1 MARRFRYI
9 GCEIVYREAC
19 ALAARCE
26 HRVDI
31 EHLRKGLHDLQTGQ
45 MREHIQRTIDATDP
59 QPGYEAI
66 LLGYARC
73 NDGLVGVTARD
84 IPLVIPRAHDCITF
98 LFGSRQAYREY
109 FDAHPGTFFQSSGW
123 SEREVDGHDR
133 AAPAYGQQ
141 GVMADMGLAQSREE
155 LIAQYGEDNAD
166 FIAELLGG
174 WENNYSQCLYLT
186 MGVCDETPFIEAARA
201 DAEEKGWAFG
211 VRPGDMKLLEKLF
224 AGHWDDDFVI
234 VQPGQS
240 IVARNDGSIID
251 AE

>member
-1 MARRFRYI
+1 MPRTFKYV
-9 GCEIVYREAC
+9 GCEIIYREAC

-45 MREHIQRTIDATDP
+45 MRDHIQTTIDATDP

-66 LLGYARC
+66 LMGYARC

-84 IPLVIPRAHDCITF
+84 VPLVIPRAHDCITF
-98 LFGSRQAYREY
+98 LFGSREAYKTY
-109 FDAHPGTFFQSSGW
+109 FDTHPGTYFESTGW
-123 SEREVDGHDR
+123 SERNLSEDDY
-133 AAPAYGQQ
+133 ATPAYGKQ

-166 FIAELLGG
+166 FIADLLGS
-174 WENNYSQCLYLT
+174 WESNYSRCLYLT
-186 MGVCDETPFIEAARA
+186 MGVCDETAIVDAARKQ
-201 DAEEKGWAFG
+201 AEDKGWEFE
-211 VRPGDMKLLEKLF
+211 VRDGSMKLLEKLF
-224 AGHWDDDFVI
+224 AGEWDDDFLI
-234 VQPGQS
+234 VQPGQR
-240 IVARNDGSIID
+240 IVARNDASILA